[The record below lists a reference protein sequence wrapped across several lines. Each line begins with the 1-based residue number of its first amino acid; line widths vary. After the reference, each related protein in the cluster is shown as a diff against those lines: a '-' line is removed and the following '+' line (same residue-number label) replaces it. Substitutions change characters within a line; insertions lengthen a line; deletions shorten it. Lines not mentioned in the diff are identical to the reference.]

1 MLNSPFFKE
10 NNSFVFG
17 GSQHMW
23 SLGFCIALGFL
34 LIYLSKKYATKQQQH
49 LIGNILAISL
59 SLSVIF
65 AIFLKVILNDFDL
78 KNDLPFHL
86 CSLVALLLPIYSI
99 TRSKGIYEVI
109 LFWIL
114 AGTLQSII
122 TPDVVHGF
130 PHYSYIKYWF
140 THAGLIIFI
149 FYATFVYNSRPSLKS
164 VFKSFL
170 VLQVYVVFAYFINLA
185 LGSNYFYINAKPEVS
200 TLLDSFGDWP
210 YYILVGELFIIPFFL
225 IIYLPFYIS
234 KRVSKFS
241 V

>member
-1 MLNSPFFKE
+1 
-10 NNSFVFG
+10 
-17 GSQHMW
+17 MW
-23 SLGFCIALGFL
+23 SLVFCIAFGFI
-34 LIYLSKKYATKQQQH
+34 LIYLSKKYATKRQQH

-65 AIFLKVILNDFDL
+65 AILLKVILNDFDS

-99 TRSKGIYEVI
+99 TRRKGIYEVI

-140 THAGLIIFI
+140 THAGLIVFI
-149 FYATFVYNSRPSLKS
+149 FYTTFVYNLRPSLKS

-170 VLQVYVVFAYFINLA
+170 VLQVYIVFAYFINLA
-185 LGSNYFYINAKPEVS
+185 LGSNYFYINGKPEVS
-200 TLLDSFGDWP
+200 TLLDSFGEWP
-210 YYILVGELFIIPFFL
+210 YYVLVGELVIIPFFL
-225 IIYLPFYIS
+225 TIYLPFYIS
-234 KRVSKFS
+234 KRLS
-241 V
+241 VN

>member
-1 MLNSPFFKE
+1 
-10 NNSFVFG
+10 
-17 GSQHMW
+17 MW
-23 SLGFCIALGFL
+23 SLVFCIAFGFI
-34 LIYLSKKYATKQQQH
+34 LIYLSKKYATKRQQH

-65 AIFLKVILNDFDL
+65 AILLKVILNDFDS

-99 TRSKGIYEVI
+99 TRRKGIYEVI

-140 THAGLIIFI
+140 THAGLIVFI
-149 FYATFVYNSRPSLKS
+149 FYTTFVYNLRPSLKS

-170 VLQVYVVFAYFINLA
+170 ILQVYIVFAYFINLA
-185 LGSNYFYINAKPEVS
+185 LGSNYFYINGKPEVS
-200 TLLDSFGDWP
+200 TLLDSFGEWP
-210 YYILVGELFIIPFFL
+210 YYVLVGELVIIPFFL
-225 IIYLPFYIS
+225 TIYLPFYIS
-234 KRVSKFS
+234 KRLS
-241 V
+241 VN